1 MLFLSKA
8 RINILD
14 DDTECVNSKWVNQIV
29 DSVFGNDKLCCFCP
43 RPESTFWTMTQ
54 NASTQNL
61 KFPILLFHINKVGAR
76 INQMG
81 HHFNKMGARINK
93 MGHHFNKLCHPE
105 STKCVDRFSAPL
117 PMGSGAGL
125 QWSKKRGI
133 FLSSLPQ
140 LKIGFGWGSM
150 ALNWITAHLRK
161 PHALSNLWVTHS
173 LLS

>member
-76 INQMG
+76 INKMG

-93 MGHHFNKLCHPE
+93 MGHSE
-105 STKCVDRFSAPL
+105 STKCGAPTIC
-117 PMGSGAGL
+117 GL
-125 QWSKKRGI
+125 
-133 FLSSLPQ
+133 
-140 LKIGFGWGSM
+140 
-150 ALNWITAHLRK
+150 
-161 PHALSNLWVTHS
+161 S
-173 LLS
+173 LLLFRRSAGRVHAIRHVWYICIPLVNHQVSKLDPSPSGFFSRCSACRLLRTQRLPNKGSQILDN

>member
-1 MLFLSKA
+1 MSHSAGRGGAAIVFFGAGQGGAPPLPRRAGPRGAGRPSLPDVPIRPCTRYQCTRCTNKTKTKSAMLPTSLMSFFY
-8 RINILD
+8 
-14 DDTECVNSKWVNQIV
+14 
-29 DSVFGNDKLCCFCP
+29 FGVGSRDV
-43 RPESTFWTMTQ
+43 
-54 NASTQNL
+54 NAS
-61 KFPILLFHINKVGAR
+61 K
-76 INQMG
+76 
-81 HHFNKMGARINK
+81 
-93 MGHHFNKLCHPE
+93 KL
-105 STKCVDRFSAPL
+105 DRFSAPL

>member
-1 MLFLSKA
+1 MGQPDCWLCIWKWQTLLFLSKA

-93 MGHHFNKLCHPE
+93 MGHSE
-105 STKCVDRFSAPL
+105 STKCGAPTICLQMSAAYIQHFIL
-117 PMGSGAGL
+117 NTVYFYQKFVIYMFVFDLWNVSL
-125 QWSKKRGI
+125 I
-133 FLSSLPQ
+133 YMFLLDIYCQ
-140 LKIGFGWGSM
+140 
-150 ALNWITAHLRK
+150 
-161 PHALSNLWVTHS
+161 
-173 LLS
+173 

>member
-1 MLFLSKA
+1 MFIILMTSLY
-8 RINILD
+8 NIDDID
-14 DDTECVNSKWVNQIV
+14 DDITLNET
-29 DSVFGNDKLCCFCP
+29 L
-43 RPESTFWTMTQ
+43 PEAQRT
-54 NASTQNL
+54 L
-61 KFPILLFHINKVGAR
+61 
-76 INQMG
+76 
-81 HHFNKMGARINK
+81 
-93 MGHHFNKLCHPE
+93 
-105 STKCVDRFSAPL
+105 DRFSAPL

>member
-1 MLFLSKA
+1 MS
-8 RINILD
+8 
-14 DDTECVNSKWVNQIV
+14 SKWVNQIV

-93 MGHHFNKLCHPE
+93 MGHSE
-105 STKCVDRFSAPL
+105 STKCGAPTICHTGSRASVDSLTPSEVHRRSKTLLQLDFQKFSDISLDNWKLFSNISSDISA
-117 PMGSGAGL
+117 
-125 QWSKKRGI
+125 I
-133 FLSSLPQ
+133 FLDILP
-140 LKIGFGWGSM
+140 LCN
-150 ALNWITAHLRK
+150 LNQY
-161 PHALSNLWVTHS
+161 
-173 LLS
+173 

>member
-1 MLFLSKA
+1 MGQPDCWLCIWKWQTLLFLSKA

-93 MGHHFNKLCHPE
+93 MGHSE
-105 STKCVDRFSAPL
+105 STKCGAPTICRCQWLFISALPL
-117 PMGSGAGL
+117 NRRNSGAVKTDG
-125 QWSKKRGI
+125 R
-133 FLSSLPQ
+133 LSTSVP
-140 LKIGFGWGSM
+140 FWGTFIEHCV
-150 ALNWITAHLRK
+150 LC
-161 PHALSNLWVTHS
+161 V
-173 LLS
+173 

>member
-1 MLFLSKA
+1 MGQPDCWLCIWKWQTLLFLSKA

-93 MGHHFNKLCHPE
+93 MGHSE
-105 STKCVDRFSAPL
+105 STKCGAPTIWAHPPQKQSVGHFSRMRFSCR
-117 PMGSGAGL
+117 S
-125 QWSKKRGI
+125 S
-133 FLSSLPQ
+133 SSLA
-140 LKIGFGWGSM
+140 IFR
-150 ALNWITAHLRK
+150 ARARFR
-161 PHALSNLWVTHS
+161 
-173 LLS
+173 